1 MQIPMP
7 QSGERGS
14 PVTDR
19 RQGWPAIIIAAAT
32 LVSSETCT
40 DRPFTMMEKLS
51 LMLMKLWLWQRN
63 ATRDAFA
70 QIANVDRT
78 GNAVPDRQ
86 LLSNAI

>member
-1 MQIPMP
+1 MP

-14 PVTDR
+14 PETDR

-32 LVSSETCT
+32 LVSSETCRE
-40 DRPFTMMEKLS
+40 RPFT
-51 LMLMKLWLWQRN
+51 LMKKLLLILMQLWLWKRKT
-63 ATRDAFA
+63 TRDDAVSRMPN
-70 QIANVDRT
+70 IDLP